1 MNNNRSTIN
10 HQHNKRKFSNM
21 TNYKVTIQ
29 KDLKDTPFSV
39 VSTILET
46 TDKKVWWNKINEY
59 RKTHWIHLDGTV
71 ATIET

>member
-1 MNNNRSTIN
+1 
-10 HQHNKRKFSNM
+10 M
-21 TNYKVTIQ
+21 TNYKVQIQ
-29 KDLKDTPFSV
+29 KQISGTSFLI
-39 VSTILET
+39 VSTVLET